1 MKNRIVNIWIWDT
14 IKSFEYYKQ
23 NICSAY
29 QFQGSLQSLSI
40 KKSIIDVNGR
50 GHLPSNPFFMH
61 QLSYSLS
68 LFYYFRIFN
77 IGCLNLKS
85 IFPNIMK
92 LETWIDDICRNT
104 ITLIFIEFPQ
114 RFLFFQID
122 LLFTFSWHLL
132 SIHVWAYQQ
141 MCEQADISFN
151 RFARELLMFRFQGVP
166 QIVRLFGKTKSS
178 YLKKKHTIKGLTNLN
193 NYFGLHACLSFRTY
207 VRWCV
212 CKVRTLVHAYVT
224 L

>member
-1 MKNRIVNIWIWDT
+1 MNIWIWDT

-104 ITLIFIEFPQ
+104 IYYFDFYRISSKILVFP
-114 RFLFFQID
+114 
-122 LLFTFSWHLL
+122 
-132 SIHVWAYQQ
+132 
-141 MCEQADISFN
+141 N
-151 RFARELLMFRFQGVP
+151 RFVVYIFLAFAFYSRM
-166 QIVRLFGKTKSS
+166 
-178 YLKKKHTIKGLTNLN
+178 GLPTDVWTSRHFL
-193 NYFGLHACLSFRTY
+193 
-207 VRWCV
+207 
-212 CKVRTLVHAYVT
+212 
-224 L
+224 